1 VAERARAAEIAA
13 AEARATVVAERKTR
27 RRTTLL
33 GSVLAVALTTGVA
46 FALIA
51 ERERRARA
59 EHSIA
64 EVAALYRKADW
75 FRDQARRIPP
85 DQLDT
90 WERALAH
97 VRRTAEIIGA
107 STVNEETRIS
117 VDRLINELRDE
128 EKRIRERAREQLN
141 RKPE

>member
-1 VAERARAAEIAA
+1 GAA
-13 AEARATVVAERKTR
+13 
-27 RRTTLL
+27 
-33 GSVLAVALTTGVA
+33 LAIALTTGVA
-46 FALIA
+46 FAVVA
-51 ERERRARA
+51 ERERRSRA
-59 EHSIA
+59 EHLIE

-97 VRRTAEIIGA
+97 VRRTAEIVGA
-107 STVNEETRIS
+107 GAIDKVTRVS

-128 EKRIRERAREQLN
+128 EKRIRERVREQLN